1 MSLLLQFSESAPE
14 LVLERTT
21 EPPAI
26 ARLLAPLGVGFERWS
41 APAQLSFDSTS
52 EEILA
57 AYTVEIERLKTARG
71 YRSAD
76 VVRLRRDP
84 IDPEWG
90 QKAAAARGKFLD
102 EHIHSEDEVR
112 FFVEGSGAFYLHL
125 AGRVSLVLC
134 ARGDL
139 LSVPAG
145 TPHWFDMGSDP
156 AFCAIR
162 LFGSDA
168 GWVAQYTG
176 DKIAARFPSF
186 DAVTPS

>member
-1 MSLLLQFSESAPE
+1 MSLLLQFAETAPE
-14 LVLERTT
+14 PALQRTSDPT
-21 EPPAI
+21 EI

-41 APAQLSFDSTS
+41 APVALSFESTA

-57 AYTVEIERLKTARG
+57 AYAPEIERLKAARG

-84 IDPEWG
+84 TDPEWEA
-90 QKAAAARGKFLD
+90 KASAARGKFLD
-102 EHIHSEDEVR
+102 EHVHSEDEVR
-112 FFVEGSGAFYLHL
+112 FFVEGAGAFYLHL

-134 ARGDL
+134 ERGDL

-145 TPHWFDMGSDP
+145 TPHWFDMGRDP

-162 LFGSDA
+162 LFASDA
-168 GWVAQYTG
+168 GWVAQFSG
-176 DKIAARFPSF
+176 DKLAARFPSF
-186 DAVTPS
+186 DAVRPA